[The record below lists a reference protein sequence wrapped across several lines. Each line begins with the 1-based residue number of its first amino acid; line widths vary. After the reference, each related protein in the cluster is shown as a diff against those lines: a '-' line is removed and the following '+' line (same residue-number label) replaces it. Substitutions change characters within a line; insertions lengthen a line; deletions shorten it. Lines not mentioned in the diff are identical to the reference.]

1 MAQEKRTVD
10 AGGLSRRHGVY
21 IARIISHLDP
31 LSKGD
36 LEVEIL
42 KTTTSGNDE
51 EAAGQILHVRYLS
64 LFGGQT
70 TVRANSKNEGYANSQ
85 MSYGMWFVPPD
96 VGTRVMVV
104 FVEGSINQGY
114 WIGCVPDDYM
124 NFAVPSGNYA
134 ATTFNELNN
143 SKK

>member
-31 LSKGD
+31 LSKGVV
-36 LEVEIL
+36 EVEIL

-64 LFGGQT
+64 LF
-70 TVRANSKNEGYANSQ
+70 
-85 MSYGMWFVPPD
+85 
-96 VGTRVMVV
+96 
-104 FVEGSINQGY
+104 
-114 WIGCVPDDYM
+114 
-124 NFAVPSGNYA
+124 
-134 ATTFNELNN
+134 
-143 SKK
+143 